1 MSFLQQQGE
10 VDFETVFEISV
21 FEISDGMDSYKV
33 MYGPAYTIV
42 FQAEAYGSLIV
53 FSVRRPRFLRLE
65 G

>member
-10 VDFETVFEISV
+10 VDFETV

-42 FQAEAYGSLIV
+42 FQAEADGSLIV